1 MIEGSH
7 TCVMPTNS
15 QDHNKMDSK
24 LVGKNILAMVEEN
37 KQLTIPTFI
46 AFVRQEDTQLLH
58 ILIHMGQKEI
68 ELKPIRHLLNRLRS
82 GEHLSSIK

>member
-1 MIEGSH
+1 M
-7 TCVMPTNS
+7 
-15 QDHNKMDSK
+15 
-24 LVGKNILAMVEEN
+24 LKN
-37 KQLTIPTFI
+37 Q
-46 AFVRQEDTQLLH
+46 QEDTQLLH